1 VDLGGRR
8 AVRPR
13 RVDLEDGP
21 RDRSI
26 LPLWDIGQFV
36 FDVASFCSSGM
47 AWRGTLIRVDENGM
61 LSPVHEKR
69 RCSVLYGRYAKPQ

>member
-47 AWRGTLIRVDENGM
+47 A
-61 LSPVHEKR
+61 
-69 RCSVLYGRYAKPQ
+69 